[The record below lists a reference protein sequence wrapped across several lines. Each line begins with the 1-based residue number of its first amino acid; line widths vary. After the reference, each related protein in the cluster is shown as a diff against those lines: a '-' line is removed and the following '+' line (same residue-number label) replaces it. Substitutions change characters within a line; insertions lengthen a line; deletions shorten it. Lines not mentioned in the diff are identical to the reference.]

1 MSIVSPIPDTSAL
14 FGVKYQITS
23 PHTFPVHSLLDR
35 GVLIYKSPYQSVSTR
50 YVQYSLWRTWV
61 INASFQCFSQWFHFP
76 PGRSD
81 CSVIISFDQQCP
93 TMSFTS
99 MTDTATSTNNFLF
112 LRMVEF
118 LHFDEPHTSHILV
131 VQWRFSTLHFA
142 CKPCGNLLKPQTSLC
157 AFIFTQ
163 KRTA

>member
-1 MSIVSPIPDTSAL
+1 MSIVSHIPDTSAL

-35 GVLIYKSPYQSVSTR
+35 SVLIYKSPYQSVSTR
-50 YVQYSLWRTWV
+50 YVQSFPLAHNSYQC
-61 INASFQCFSQWFHFP
+61 IFFQCFSQWFHFP

-81 CSVIISFDQQCP
+81 SSVIISLDQQCP
-93 TMSFTS
+93 TRSFTS
-99 MTDTATSTNNFLF
+99 MTDTATNTNNFLF

-131 VQWRFSTLHFA
+131 VQ
-142 CKPCGNLLKPQTSLC
+142 
-157 AFIFTQ
+157 
-163 KRTA
+163 